1 MSVEIRLM
9 GRPGASSS
17 GDEISLRGHKAW
29 VLLALLLLEG
39 APVSRDRLARM
50 LFIDAADPAAA
61 LRWNL
66 SQLRQCLGVG
76 LIGDPV
82 ALTIPDG
89 VTVDVALLLDSDAEE
104 AAAVPGLDEDL
115 LAGVRAEAASDLAMW
130 LEDERRHLR
139 RVGLDI
145 REEAALTRLGRGDAD
160 GALAL
165 ARQVAEASPL
175 DENASA
181 LLVRCLRAA
190 GRITE
195 ARTTAEHA
203 AARLRDELGVEPTAQ
218 LWSAVAT
225 PPGGDRRVTGRR
237 AVTAQLDAGASAV
250 DAGATDTGIAAL
262 RSAVVAARAVRE
274 PALLARALVALGS
287 AMIHGVRGVDQEGLT
302 LLHEAV
308 PLTATTDDPTLAARA
323 RREIGYV
330 DFLRGR
336 YDRALHW
343 FDQARR
349 AGDDA
354 TTEIGWI
361 DTYAGTSR
369 DDVGDRPG
377 AARLLT
383 RALHVAQAQR
393 DVRLEAYTLSILG
406 RHHLMLGDLDEAQ
419 RALDAALQIAHTIGW
434 TSFRPWPEAL
444 LADVI
449 RHHGDLH
456 RARAMAEQAFVL
468 GEQIGDPCWEAAA
481 LRSLGLVTVDDGDLD
496 RGVALLRDV
505 PVLCRRLPDTY
516 RWVELWGYDAL
527 VDVAKRHQLAQ
538 APAWA
543 EHLATEASAL
553 GMRPLAQR
561 ARSAHGSRAEPR

>member
-1 MSVEIRLM
+1 MTVEIRLL
-9 GRPGASSS
+9 GRPCASSD
-17 GDEISLRGHKAW
+17 GNEISLRGHKAW
-29 VLLALLLLEG
+29 VLLALLVLEG

-50 LFIDAADPAAA
+50 LFIDAADPAAT

-76 LIGDPV
+76 LTGDPV
-82 ALTIPDG
+82 ALAIPED
-89 VTVDVALLLDSDAEE
+89 VTVDVALLLAGDADEG
-104 AAAVPGLDEDL
+104 AALPGLDEDL
-115 LAGVRAEAASDLAMW
+115 LTGMRVESGSELAMW

-139 RVGLDI
+139 RLGIDV
-145 REEAALTRLGRGDAD
+145 REEAALTRLGRGDTD

-175 DENASA
+175 DENAAA

-190 GRITE
+190 GRIAE

-237 AVTAQLDAGASAV
+237 AVTAQLDAGTSAV
-250 DAGATDTGIAAL
+250 AAGATDTGIAAL

-308 PLTATTDDPTLAARA
+308 PLTATTADAALAART

-343 FDQARR
+343 FDQAREV
-349 AGDDA
+349 GDGA
-354 TTEIGWI
+354 TAETGWI

-369 DDVGDRPG
+369 EDMGDRTQ
-377 AARLLT
+377 AARLFD
-383 RALHVAQAQR
+383 RALHISQSER
-393 DVRLEAYTLSILG
+393 DARLEAYTLSMLG
-406 RHHLMLGDLDEAQ
+406 RHHLMLDNLDRAQ
-419 RALDAALQIAHTIGW
+419 HALDAALQIVHAIGW
-434 TSFRPWPEAL
+434 TSFRPWPEAV

-449 RHHGDLH
+449 RHQGDLQ
-456 RARAMAEQAFVL
+456 RARALSEQAFVL
-468 GEQIGDPCWEAAA
+468 SEQIGDPCWEAAA
-481 LRSLGLVTVDDGDLD
+481 LRSLGLVTIDAGDLD

-527 VDVAKRHQLAQ
+527 VDVARRHQLAQ
-538 APAWA
+538 AGAWA
-543 EHLATEASAL
+543 EHLTTEASAL
-553 GMRPLAQR
+553 GMRPLAER
-561 ARSAHGSRAEPR
+561 ARRTRGS

>member
-1 MSVEIRLM
+1 MSVDIRLL
-9 GRPGASSS
+9 GRPCASSD
-17 GDEISLRGHKAW
+17 GEQIALRGHKAW
-29 VLLALLLLEG
+29 ILLALLLLEG

-66 SQLRQCLGVG
+66 SHLRQCLGVG
-76 LIGDPV
+76 LTGDPV
-82 ALTIPDG
+82 AITIPAD
-89 VTVDVALLLDSDAEE
+89 VTVDVALLLHDDADE
-104 AAAVPGLDEDL
+104 AAAVSGLDEDL
-115 LAGVRAEAASDLAMW
+115 LAGVSVEATSELAMW

-139 RVGLDI
+139 RVGIDI
-145 REEAALTRLGRGDAD
+145 REEAALTCLGRGDTD
-160 GALAL
+160 GALLL

-175 DENASA
+175 DENAAA

-190 GRITE
+190 GRIAE

-203 AARLRDELGVEPTAQ
+203 AARLRDDLGVEPTDQ

-250 DAGATDTGIAAL
+250 AAGATDAGIAAL
-262 RSAVVAARAVRE
+262 RSAVVAARAVRD
-274 PALLARALVALGS
+274 PVLLARALVALGS
-287 AMIHGVRGVDQEGLT
+287 AMIHGVRGVDQEGLA

-308 PLTATTDDPTLAARA
+308 PLTATTDDAPLAART

-343 FDQARR
+343 FDQARQ
-349 AGDDA
+349 AGDGA
-354 TTEIGWI
+354 TAELGWI

-369 DDVGDRPG
+369 DDMGDRHH
-377 AARLLT
+377 AARLFD
-383 RALHVAQAQR
+383 RALRVAR
-393 DVRLEAYTLSILG
+393 SEHDLRLEAYTLAVVG
-406 RHHLMLGDLDEAQ
+406 RHHLMLDDLDQAQ
-419 RALDAALQIAHTIGW
+419 GALDAALQIVHAIGW
-434 TSFRPWPEAL
+434 IGFRPWPEAV

-449 RHHGDLH
+449 RHRGDLR
-456 RARAMAEQAFVL
+456 RAKALSEQAFVL
-468 GEQIGDPCWEAAA
+468 AEQVGDPCWEAAA
-481 LRSLGLVTVDDGDLD
+481 LRSLGLVTVDAGDLD
-496 RGVALLRDV
+496 RGVALLLDV

-527 VDVAKRHQLAQ
+527 VDVARRHQLAETQ
-538 APAWA
+538 AWA
-543 EHLATEASAL
+543 EHLTTEASAL
-553 GMRPLAQR
+553 GMRPFAER
-561 ARSAHGSRAEPR
+561 ARRTRGS

>member
-1 MSVEIRLM
+1 MSVEIRLL
-9 GRPGASSS
+9 GRPCAGSD
-17 GDEISLRGHKAW
+17 GDDIALRGHKAW
-29 VLLALLLLEG
+29 TLLALLLLEG

-76 LIGDPV
+76 LTGDPV
-82 ALTIPDG
+82 ALAIPEY
-89 VTVDVALLLDSDAEE
+89 VTVDVALLLDGDADE

-115 LAGVRAEAASDLAMW
+115 LAGMRVESGSELAMW

-139 RVGLDI
+139 RLGIDV
-145 REEAALTRLGRGDAD
+145 REEAALTRLGRGDTD

-175 DENASA
+175 DENAAA

-190 GRITE
+190 GRIAE

-237 AVTAQLDAGASAV
+237 AVTAQLDAGTSAV
-250 DAGATDTGIAAL
+250 AAGATDTGIAAL

-308 PLTATTDDPTLAARA
+308 PLTATVDDPTLAART

-336 YDRALHW
+336 NDRALHW
-343 FDQARR
+343 FDQAREV
-349 AGDDA
+349 GHGA
-354 TTEIGWI
+354 TAEIGWI

-369 DDVGDRPG
+369 EDMGDRTQ
-377 AARLLT
+377 AARLFD
-383 RALHVAQAQR
+383 RALHISHSER
-393 DVRLEAYTLSILG
+393 DARLEAYTLSMLG
-406 RHHLMLGDLDEAQ
+406 RHHLMLDNLDRAQ
-419 RALDAALQIAHTIGW
+419 YALDAALQIVHAIGW
-434 TSFRPWPEAL
+434 TSFRPWPEAV

-449 RHHGDLH
+449 RHQGDLQ
-456 RARAMAEQAFVL
+456 RARALSEQAFVL

-481 LRSLGLVTVDDGDLD
+481 LRSLGLVTIDAGDLD

-527 VDVAKRHQLAQ
+527 VDVARRHQLAQ
-538 APAWA
+538 AGAWA
-543 EHLATEASAL
+543 EHLTTEASAL
-553 GMRPLAQR
+553 GMRPLAER
-561 ARSAHGSRAEPR
+561 ARRTRGS